1 MKTALVTGAS
11 RGIGSAVAVALAQM
25 GYAVVINYRKS
36 KDRAENLAKVITNSY
51 KVPALAVQCDVSDS
65 EQVSKMFSTIKNQLG
80 GVDVLVNNAG
90 VSSQKMLTDITV
102 EEWKK
107 TMSVNLD
114 GAFYCSKEALP
125 YMISKKQGSIINISS
140 MWGQVGASCEVH
152 YSTAKAGLIG
162 FTKALAKEVALSNIR
177 VNAVAPGVVM
187 TDMMSSFDENTVS
200 ELKEETPLQR
210 LGTPKNIADA
220 VAFLVSDKA
229 EFITGQV
236 LGVNGGFVI

>member
-36 KDRAENLAKVITNSY
+36 KDRAENLAKVITDSY

-65 EQVSKMFSTIKNQLG
+65 EQVAKMFSTIKNQLG

-102 EEWKK
+102 DEWKN
-107 TMSVNLD
+107 TIGVNLH

-177 VNAVAPGVVM
+177 VNAVTPGVVM
-187 TDMMSSFDENTVS
+187 TDMMESFDDDTIAL
-200 ELKEETPLQR
+200 LKEETPLQK

-220 VAFLVSDKA
+220 VAFLVSEKA

>member
-25 GYAVVINYRKS
+25 GYAVVINYMKS
-36 KDRAENLAKVITNSY
+36 KDRAEKLAKVITDSY
-51 KVPALAVQCDVSDS
+51 KVPALALQCDVSDS
-65 EQVSKMFSTIKNQLG
+65 EQVSKMFLTIENQLG

-107 TMSVNLD
+107 TIGVNLD

-187 TDMMSSFDENTVS
+187 TDMMGSFDDDTIAL
-200 ELKEETPLQR
+200 LKEETPLQK